1 VPTVTIGTNLFCRLA
16 DNMAKVNGMPDLR
29 IVGMGEHLSGL
40 NKAEAR
46 ERAERIVDAVRRALV
61 TA

>member
-1 VPTVTIGTNLFCRLA
+1 MPTVTIGTSLFCRLA

-40 NKAEAR
+40 SKAEAR
-46 ERAERIVDAVRRALV
+46 ARAARVVGAVLRALGP
-61 TA
+61 A